1 MMQVKKLMIV
11 AAAVACFGAA
21 AYAAAPARRLTA
33 LDKAIA
39 KRAQA
44 QAQVRSQYNPFTLE
58 RPAVTVAARAQVMV
72 RVQGAVVRPPYRPE
86 TRSPY
91 QPPARGPYLAA
102 AR

>member
-11 AAAVACFGAA
+11 AVAVSCFGAA

-39 KRAQA
+39 KRAEA
-44 QAQVRSQYNPFTLE
+44 QSRSQYNPFTLE
-58 RPAVTVAARAQVMV
+58 RPVATIAARTQVMA
-72 RVQGAVVRPPYRPE
+72 RIQGAVVRPPYRPE

>member
-39 KRAQA
+39 KRAEA
-44 QAQVRSQYNPFTLE
+44 QLRSQYNPFTLE
-58 RPAVTVAARAQVMV
+58 RPAVTIAARAQVMA

-102 AR
+102 AL